1 MRSMQDVMKPKWIT
15 VRGPWDLILIQK
27 GERAPL
33 HAQVQS
39 GIAEPVQNTPLPD
52 FVSTFTTCV
61 VLVSPA
67 AEHNEVS
74 EPTIK
79 NQSTLEGLGRPA
91 IATKCASI
99 EQNRYLVSPL
109 HCLVCLPCMEPTR

>member
-1 MRSMQDVMKPKWIT
+1 MKQSHLSLLCCTTDATAVLSMNAINRVHFCAIWESLHMRSMQDVMKPKWIT

-67 AEHNEVS
+67 A
-74 EPTIK
+74 
-79 NQSTLEGLGRPA
+79 
-91 IATKCASI
+91 
-99 EQNRYLVSPL
+99 
-109 HCLVCLPCMEPTR
+109 